1 MTPIN
6 EGLDDRLFAYL
17 LESIRNAP
25 FYKWFGIELVAI
37 SPGKAIFDM
46 EVRSEQTNSIGLLQG
61 GVVTSLADSSMAL
74 AVRSLGANAATVDL
88 SIGFTAP
95 ARIGDMLRA
104 EGKVVKSG
112 RDIFFTET
120 RVMAGDRLIAYSKAT
135 FFKVGDLDYKCDKA

>member
-6 EGLDDRLFAYL
+6 EGVEDRLFAYL

-25 FYKWFGIELVAI
+25 FYGLLGIELVSIA
-37 SPGKAIFDM
+37 PGQAVFEM
-46 EVRSEQTNSIGLLQG
+46 QARPEHTNSIGLVQG
-61 GVVTSLADSSMAL
+61 GLVSSLADTAMGI
-74 AVRSLGANAATVDL
+74 AVRSMGANAATIDI